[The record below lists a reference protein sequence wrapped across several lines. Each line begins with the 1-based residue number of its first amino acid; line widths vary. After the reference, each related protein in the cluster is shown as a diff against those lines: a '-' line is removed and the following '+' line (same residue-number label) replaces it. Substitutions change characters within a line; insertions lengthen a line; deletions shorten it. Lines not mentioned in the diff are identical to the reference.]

1 MSHINSSSLKESPIT
16 PPEQKLYIERPSAQV
31 EKELAEIEDILEGRK
46 KILSLSE
53 QESQE
58 LQSWEKGLGVELEK
72 ISELKGEETVFN
84 IEYFLTEEGKADFKK
99 IFPEAPDSSDLSTI
113 RQFLYKNRFALN
125 TIEEKLLDE
134 IAAKS
139 IKFGDSKL
147 ENQIL
152 QAVQDDGSLHLPELQ
167 YSQTIKIIGAP
178 EKAMEKVKRLKTLKS
193 QLKTPKHK
201 SETDYEKAREIV
213 AGMYKAKINEML
225 VKTYGTGFTLKKVA
239 ENIGEENLSESE
251 TYLLNSTKGKLNKPR
266 TQERLDKFIY
276 GSGKEI
282 QPNGNYD
289 TVSAE
294 IKQRV
299 AIAII
304 DKTTNDKSAQLIN
317 NGLNPKLVL
326 AASIDSMQ
334 RKAWGERVLQAYGLL
349 SQESTDKF
357 VKNRTSSAEDDKW
370 QYITRKDRKTKAV
383 NAKQKAVFD
392 GADTLDDVLSGLI
405 VTCGHEIEGHVIQHV
420 NKSKISLRLFNK
432 LGGDRISLLAE
443 AGAIH
448 NEEKLMLE
456 LFGIKRD
463 VNTAYV
469 LAMEMKKMGGDFYN
483 CFRLLYE
490 ITLTSVRKKYN
501 LNNAE
506 HRELFKK
513 ELIKEIKALIPRVKR
528 IFRGVELSDKSGYL
542 PETKDTVYLEQ
553 EMVIKK
559 LKEKGLTKLAYVGG
573 ANLKNIADLMHLG
586 LLKYEDIEEPKFV
599 TRQIWEEIKNQY
611 QATPQI

>member
-1 MSHINSSSLKESPIT
+1 MSHINSTTLRESQLT
-16 PPEQKLYIERPSAQV
+16 PPKQKLYIERPSAQV

-46 KILSLSE
+46 KVLSLSE
-53 QESQE
+53 KESEE
-58 LQSWEKGLGVELEK
+58 LQIWEKDLGIELEK
-72 ISELKGEETVFN
+72 ISELKAEEIVFN
-84 IEYFLTEEGKADFKK
+84 IEYFLTEEGKTDFKK
-99 IFPEAPDSSDLSTI
+99 IFPEAPDFSDILSI
-113 RQFLYKNRFALN
+113 RNFLYQNRSTLV
-125 TIEEKLLDE
+125 TIEEKLLDD

-139 IKFGDSKL
+139 IKFGDNKL

-152 QAVQDDGSLHLPELQ
+152 QSIQDDGSLHLQELQ
-167 YSQTIKIIGAP
+167 YSQTIKIIQAP
-178 EKAMEKVKRLKTLKS
+178 DRVMEKVKRLRALKS
-193 QLKTPKHK
+193 QLKTNKHED
-201 SETDYEKAREIV
+201 ETNFEKASEIV

-225 VKTYGTGFTLKKVA
+225 VKTYGMGFALKKLV

-251 TYLLNSTKGKLNKPR
+251 SYILNSTKGKLNKPR

-289 TVSAE
+289 TISTE
-294 IKQRV
+294 IKERV
-299 AIAII
+299 ATAII
-304 DKTTNDKSAQLIN
+304 DKTNNDRTAQLIN
-317 NGLNPKLVL
+317 NGLNPELVL
-326 AASIDSMQ
+326 AASIDSAQ

-349 SQESTDKF
+349 SEESTDKF
-357 VKNRTSSAEDDKW
+357 VKTRTTSAEDDKW
-370 QYITRKDRKTKAV
+370 QYITRKDRKTKSV

-392 GADTLDDVLSGLI
+392 GADTVNDILKGLI

-420 NKSKISLRLFNK
+420 NKSKIPLRLFNK

-443 AGAIH
+443 AGAIY

-501 LNNAE
+501 LNDE
-506 HRELFKK
+506 GQRELFKK
-513 ELIKEIKALIPRVKR
+513 DLIKEVKDLIPRMKR

-553 EMVIKK
+553 EIVIRK

-586 LLKYEDIEEPKFV
+586 LLKYDDIEEPKFV
-599 TRQIWEEIKNQY
+599 TREIWEEIKDQY
-611 QATPQI
+611 QATPQT